1 MQQANAKAIDS
12 VMIGD
17 DYEVDVLGA
26 LNVGM
31 QGIHFDPDKNHT
43 KQEGHHLIHELNEI
57 PAILPWILR
66 SNL

>member
-1 MQQANAKAIDS
+1 
-12 VMIGD
+12 MIGD